1 MAENGQQ
8 TGTFRVKS
16 GMAQMLKGG
25 VIMDV
30 VNAEQAR
37 LAEEAG
43 AVAEMG
49 LERVP
54 ADIRAQGGVARM
66 SDPEMIRGIQEA
78 VSIPVMAKARIGH
91 FVEAQVLEALEVD
104 YVDESEVLTP
114 ADEANHVDKWAFEVP
129 FVCGATNLG
138 EALRRIGEGAAM
150 IRSKGEAG
158 TGNVVEAVRHM
169 RAITGGIRRLTTL
182 GSEEL
187 MTEGPARIGVLALQ
201 GDVREHVEILNKLG
215 VEPVEVR
222 GIEDLEGLAGLI
234 VPGGESTAIGN
245 LMVNS
250 GLLDGVRSF
259 FYKGGPVWGT
269 CAGMVLAASATTG
282 PRQPL
287 LGLMNALVER
297 NGFGRQVHSF
307 EKELEIEGFEEPFVG
322 VFIRAPF
329 FEDVG
334 PGVEV
339 MGKVDGRIVA
349 AKGENILVTAFHP
362 ELTDDTKFHEYFIR
376 EVCGL

>member
-1 MAENGQQ
+1 VAGKEADKS
-8 TGTFRVKS
+8 RV
-16 GMAQMLKGG
+16 
-25 VIMDV
+25 
-30 VNAEQAR
+30 
-37 LAEEAG
+37 
-43 AVAEMG
+43 
-49 LERVP
+49 
-54 ADIRAQGGVARM
+54 
-66 SDPEMIRGIQEA
+66 
-78 VSIPVMAKARIGH
+78 
-91 FVEAQVLEALEVD
+91 
-104 YVDESEVLTP
+104 
-114 ADEANHVDKWAFEVP
+114 
-129 FVCGATNLG
+129 
-138 EALRRIGEGAAM
+138 
-150 IRSKGEAG
+150 
-158 TGNVVEAVRHM
+158 
-169 RAITGGIRRLTTL
+169 
-182 GSEEL
+182 
-187 MTEGPARIGVLALQ
+187 GVLALQ
-201 GDVREHVEILNKLG
+201 GDVREHVEILKKLG

-222 GIEDLEGLAGLI
+222 DVADLEGLHGLI
-234 VPGGESTAIGN
+234 VPGGESTAIGK
-245 LMVNS
+245 MMAES

-339 MGKVDGRIVA
+339 LGEINGRIVA

-362 ELTDDTKFHEYFIR
+362 ELTEDLRFHEYFLR
-376 EVCGL
+376 EVCSI

>member
-1 MAENGQQ
+1 VVGSRADNGER
-8 TGTFRVKS
+8 RVT
-16 GMAQMLKGG
+16 
-25 VIMDV
+25 
-30 VNAEQAR
+30 AR
-37 LAEEAG
+37 
-43 AVAEMG
+43 
-49 LERVP
+49 R
-54 ADIRAQGGVARM
+54 
-66 SDPEMIRGIQEA
+66 SDRE
-78 VSIPVMAKARIGH
+78 
-91 FVEAQVLEALEVD
+91 D
-104 YVDESEVLTP
+104 
-114 ADEANHVDKWAFEVP
+114 
-129 FVCGATNLG
+129 
-138 EALRRIGEGAAM
+138 
-150 IRSKGEAG
+150 
-158 TGNVVEAVRHM
+158 
-169 RAITGGIRRLTTL
+169 
-182 GSEEL
+182 
-187 MTEGPARIGVLALQ
+187 EGPKRIGVLALQ
-201 GDVREHVEILNKLG
+201 GDVREHVEILKKLG

-222 GIEDLEGLAGLI
+222 TIEDLDRLAGLI
-234 VPGGESTAIGN
+234 VPGGESTTIGKI
-245 LMVNS
+245 MVES

-339 MGKVDGRIVA
+339 MGEVDGRVVA

-362 ELTDDTKFHEYFIR
+362 ELTDDKRFHEYFLR
-376 EVCGL
+376 EVCGI

>member
-1 MAENGQQ
+1 VVGSRSDNGER
-8 TGTFRVKS
+8 RVT
-16 GMAQMLKGG
+16 
-25 VIMDV
+25 
-30 VNAEQAR
+30 AR
-37 LAEEAG
+37 
-43 AVAEMG
+43 
-49 LERVP
+49 R
-54 ADIRAQGGVARM
+54 
-66 SDPEMIRGIQEA
+66 SDRE
-78 VSIPVMAKARIGH
+78 
-91 FVEAQVLEALEVD
+91 D
-104 YVDESEVLTP
+104 
-114 ADEANHVDKWAFEVP
+114 
-129 FVCGATNLG
+129 
-138 EALRRIGEGAAM
+138 
-150 IRSKGEAG
+150 
-158 TGNVVEAVRHM
+158 
-169 RAITGGIRRLTTL
+169 
-182 GSEEL
+182 
-187 MTEGPARIGVLALQ
+187 EGPNRIGVLALQ
-201 GDVREHVEILNKLG
+201 GDVREHVEILKKLG

-222 GIEDLEGLAGLI
+222 TIEDLEGLAGLI
-234 VPGGESTAIGN
+234 VPGGESTTIGKI
-245 LMVNS
+245 MVES

-339 MGKVDGRIVA
+339 MGEVDGRVVA

-362 ELTDDTKFHEYFIR
+362 ELTDDKRFHEYFLR
-376 EVCGL
+376 EVCGI

>member
-1 MAENGQQ
+1 MVGSRADNGER
-8 TGTFRVKS
+8 RVT
-16 GMAQMLKGG
+16 
-25 VIMDV
+25 
-30 VNAEQAR
+30 AR
-37 LAEEAG
+37 
-43 AVAEMG
+43 
-49 LERVP
+49 R
-54 ADIRAQGGVARM
+54 
-66 SDPEMIRGIQEA
+66 SDRE
-78 VSIPVMAKARIGH
+78 
-91 FVEAQVLEALEVD
+91 D
-104 YVDESEVLTP
+104 
-114 ADEANHVDKWAFEVP
+114 
-129 FVCGATNLG
+129 
-138 EALRRIGEGAAM
+138 
-150 IRSKGEAG
+150 
-158 TGNVVEAVRHM
+158 
-169 RAITGGIRRLTTL
+169 
-182 GSEEL
+182 
-187 MTEGPARIGVLALQ
+187 EGPKRIGVLALQ
-201 GDVREHVEILNKLG
+201 GDVREHVEILKKLG

-222 GIEDLEGLAGLI
+222 TIEDLDRLAGLI
-234 VPGGESTAIGN
+234 VPGGESTTIGKI
-245 LMVNS
+245 MAES

-339 MGKVDGRIVA
+339 MGEVDGRVVA

-362 ELTDDTKFHEYFIR
+362 ELTDDKRFHEYFLR
-376 EVCGL
+376 EVCGI